1 MADRLVDAAL
11 MNIEKLENAPV
22 ENISMWTLSS
32 NLKMLSYMQS
42 AALKKRRLVRN
53 THGLNEFTDRLLKL
67 ACNLPYVDMPLDAGD
82 AHSRHVIA

>member
-1 MADRLVDAAL
+1 MDMGDRLVDAAL

-42 AALKKRRLVRN
+42 A
-53 THGLNEFTDRLLKL
+53 
-67 ACNLPYVDMPLDAGD
+67 
-82 AHSRHVIA
+82 